1 MSRLT
6 IMASPL
12 KKVWHTDLA
21 SHPTTHAWV
30 LNLYR
35 AGERHPQLVDDYFPV
50 AHAPW
55 PELATDLARHREDE
69 RRHDRMYTAAIKR
82 LGEPVVDMDGP
93 DVFNVVI
100 RECTPVAFRIEEGDG
115 EDRVRSRLANFLAH
129 AHFLEKRITRSVGYH
144 AEACDRV
151 GSPVAS
157 VVTAVLA
164 DEERHVRYTR
174 EAVTE
179 LVGRA
184 EAARVLE
191 VHAHAE
197 ARANLL
203 FSAHQIREC
212 LRRFKAEVPRLHR
225 ALYRLLELTMQEAA
239 AHV

>member
-1 MSRLT
+1 MSLS
-6 IMASPL
+6 SPL
-12 KKVWHTDLA
+12 KTLWHYDLA

-50 AHAPW
+50 ERAPW
-55 PELATDLARHREDE
+55 PELGRDLARHREDE

-82 LGEPVVDMDGP
+82 LGEPVVELGGP

-100 RECTPVAFRIEEGDG
+100 RECTPVPFRIEDGDG
-115 EDRVRSRLANFLAH
+115 PDRVRGQLANFLAH

-144 AEACDRV
+144 AEACERAK
-151 GSPVAS
+151 SPVAS

-179 LVGRA
+179 LVGRT
-184 EAARVLE
+184 EAARIMA
-191 VHAHAE
+191 VHERSE

-212 LRRFKAEVPRLHR
+212 LRRFQSEVPRLHR

>member
-1 MSRLT
+1 
-6 IMASPL
+6 MALSSPL
-12 KKVWHTDLA
+12 KRLWHRDLA
-21 SHPTTHAWV
+21 SHPVTHAWV

-50 AHAPW
+50 EHAPW
-55 PELATDLARHREDE
+55 PELGDDLARHREDE

-82 LGEPVVDMDGP
+82 LGQPVVDLGGP

-100 RECTPVAFRIEEGDG
+100 RECTPVPFRIDEGASSDS
-115 EDRVRSRLANFLAH
+115 VRASLANFLAH

-151 GSPVAS
+151 GSPVGS

-179 LVGRA
+179 LVGRS

-191 VHAHAE
+191 LHRHAE
-197 ARANLL
+197 AKANLL

-212 LRRFKAEVPRLHR
+212 LRRFKTEVPRLHQ
-225 ALYRLLELTMQEAA
+225 ALYRFLELSMQEAA
-239 AHV
+239 GHV